1 MAAGIPAVREIV
13 ERVFARQDV
22 LDACQR
28 RDLSKPITVLGAN
41 GVTQVQI
48 AALTGIP
55 QGRLSEYKT
64 RKRKPADLSTF
75 EDFADGLGLPAAAR
89 RALGLAPEAA
99 GAGPADQAAGRPAD
113 TAGALADVQPLLA
126 NLSRASAVP
135 VLSALRGMHRG
146 YVEADRL
153 MGSMCITG
161 PIQLQMPVVERAC
174 AVTRGAD
181 RAEMLRFACQFTEF
195 GGWVFQDAGDLACA
209 MRWTDR
215 ALDYALELGDQRVI
229 AYTLMR
235 KAMIAT
241 ESGDPARGLGIA
253 NSALEHRDALTPR
266 LRAVILRQRSYSNAA
281 LGEVIASARDSDE
294 AVIEA
299 VAGEQQSEEDRA
311 PYCTPTY
318 AAMEAGA
325 AWVRL
330 GHPKTAIP
338 ILEKSRAEWPDPTQ
352 VRDYALCVSR
362 LAIAYAAA
370 GQPDQACAAADEAV
384 ALAHGLGS
392 RRVAGQL
399 GLLHRSLDRWRQEP
413 AAANIRGRLK
423 VLADSFK
430 PDGRRADGS
439 SPPYGDNLGRKGT
452 GRGLRGPSGRQ
463 LRAARRLPAADHRHR
478 DRVCDLAGT
487 RRRLSPPSASAGHHF
502 MLPRAQ
508 RMARHGEY
516 LTGHP

>member
-1 MAAGIPAVREIV
+1 MALDIPAVLGIV

-22 LDACQR
+22 LDACKH
-28 RDLSKPITVLGAN
+28 RDLSWPLTVLGAN

-48 AALTGIP
+48 SSLTGIP

-64 RKRKPADLSTF
+64 HKHDPELSTV
-75 EDFADGLGLPAAAR
+75 EAFADGLRLPPAARLAF
-89 RALGLAPEAA
+89 GLALEPAA
-99 GAGPADQAAGRPAD
+99 SGWSDRAGGQPAD
-113 TAGALADVQPLLA
+113 TADLGMGEVKPLLV

-135 VLSALRGMHRG
+135 VLSALREIHRG
-146 YVEADRL
+146 YIEADRL
-153 MGSMCITG
+153 MGSICIAG
-161 PIQLQMPVVERAC
+161 PISLQMPVVERAC

-195 GGWVFQDAGDLACA
+195 SGWIFQDAGDLACA

-241 ESGDPARGLGIA
+241 EGGDPARGLGIA
-253 NSALEHRDALTPR
+253 NSALGYKDALTPR

-299 VAGEQQSEEDRA
+299 VAGENQGEQDRA

-325 AWVRL
+325 SWVIL
-330 GHPKTAIP
+330 GHPKTALS
-338 ILEKSRAEWPDPTQ
+338 ILEKSRAEWVTQTQ

-362 LAIAYAAA
+362 LAIAYAAV
-370 GQPDQACAAADEAV
+370 GEPEQACVAADEV
-384 ALAHGLGS
+384 IGLAHGLGS
-392 RRVAGQL
+392 RRVVGQID
-399 GLLHRSLDRWRQEP
+399 LLYRRLARWRQDP
-413 AAANIRGRLK
+413 AVARVRGRLK
-423 VLADSFK
+423 VLIDSFK
-430 PDGRRADGS
+430 PEAE
-439 SPPYGDNLGRKGT
+439 
-452 GRGLRGPSGRQ
+452 
-463 LRAARRLPAADHRHR
+463 
-478 DRVCDLAGT
+478 AG
-487 RRRLSPPSASAGHHF
+487 
-502 MLPRAQ
+502 Q
-508 RMARHGEY
+508 
-516 LTGHP
+516 